1 MQSELLG
8 QLTIQDI
15 REIVDTFFVQQY
27 EAYHSIADMNDMEAG
42 DLFDYT
48 QRDEFYKD
56 VLNRMKDNNNYKPS
70 CKERYPVLLEQAEYV
85 TNCTLDPES
94 RKMENVF
101 IKSIVSYQLHE
112 EGYSYSEIGRTIGMS
127 HATIIHYVNKMED
140 MFSLPQM
147 YESEITQYEQFKEI
161 AESL

>member
-1 MQSELLG
+1 MRNELLG
-8 QLTIQDI
+8 QLTIHDI

-27 EAYHSIADMNDMEAG
+27 EASHSIVEEEN
-42 DLFDYT
+42 LFEYT